1 MSTPRHPYPGLR
13 AFERNESR
21 LFFGRR
27 EQIAD
32 LLTRLKNNHFLAVL
46 GASGSGKSSLMKA
59 GVLPALEKG
68 YMGETVGARWSI
80 AEMRPAAQPF
90 TRLAEGLLQDKLFR
104 AAWQSNH
111 LEAEPVGLLAA
122 ELRRGSRSLSDLL
135 QPLALPQGTR
145 LLLLVDQFEEL
156 FRFSEQN
163 ESAELSSNTA
173 AAFIALLLEASQHD
187 DIYVAITMRS
197 DFLGAAVQF
206 HGLPEA
212 INDGLYLTPRLTR
225 AQLRE
230 AICLPALM
238 FDGEIEDALA
248 NHLLNEASSQAL
260 DQVQAGV
267 SRQEAGNDQL
277 PLLQHALMRLWN
289 NGNGT
294 TLAQYQQLGGL
305 RGALDGH
312 AEELWNT
319 LSASEQTIAEILFR
333 ALTERN
339 PDGKNTRRP
348 VKAQTVRAMLNP
360 EQGDALNNVIQAFRQ
375 SGCNFLMPP
384 PSVELTPDTMLD
396 ISHES
401 LMRQWQR
408 LQTWV
413 AAEADKA
420 ALYAQLLAAVRS
432 DAEDWRGKDLA
443 KAEDWAQTTRPTAAW
458 AIRYSEAGDFERVQ
472 QFLRQSTAKA
482 QQLAAEKEAHRKA
495 ELKRAKTQRL
505 WFFAGFVITSG
516 LAIWAWQERGHA
528 QTEAEKSQRAEILAK
543 QQATRALKAEATATS
558 EAHHAELAR
567 TQAQQEAARAVQAET
582 AAKLSAQQA
591 NVAKQRAVTA
601 EKQTKTMQVDLVK
614 FTLASLLAK
623 QQNISDYVQELV
635 KKGQQA
641 LLLDLTKAELGK
653 GSVSRPC

>member
-1 MSTPRHPYPGLR
+1 
-13 AFERNESR
+13 
-21 LFFGRR
+21 
-27 EQIAD
+27 
-32 LLTRLKNNHFLAVL
+32 
-46 GASGSGKSSLMKA
+46 
-59 GVLPALEKG
+59 
-68 YMGETVGARWSI
+68 
-80 AEMRPAAQPF
+80 
-90 TRLAEGLLQDKLFR
+90 
-104 AAWQSNH
+104 
-111 LEAEPVGLLAA
+111 
-122 ELRRGSRSLSDLL
+122 
-135 QPLALPQGTR
+135 
-145 LLLLVDQFEEL
+145 
-156 FRFSEQN
+156 
-163 ESAELSSNTA
+163 
-173 AAFIALLLEASQHD
+173 
-187 DIYVAITMRS
+187 
-197 DFLGAAVQF
+197 
-206 HGLPEA
+206 
-212 INDGLYLTPRLTR
+212 
-225 AQLRE
+225 
-230 AICLPALM
+230 
-238 FDGEIEDALA
+238 
-248 NHLLNEASSQAL
+248 
-260 DQVQAGV
+260 
-267 SRQEAGNDQL
+267 
-277 PLLQHALMRLWN
+277 
-289 NGNGT
+289 
-294 TLAQYQQLGGL
+294 
-305 RGALDGH
+305 
-312 AEELWNT
+312 
-319 LSASEQTIAEILFR
+319 
-333 ALTERN
+333 
-339 PDGKNTRRP
+339 
-348 VKAQTVRAMLNP
+348 MLNP